1 MGWHVHMRLHNIDVG
16 DIPVARRKRSAPA
29 KQRESVADEGTGGGG
44 AVLCCEGT
52 FVVRWRY
59 RGGWRRLR
67 GCLFRS
73 LLSLFRYAALQGR
86 GIKREI

>member
-1 MGWHVHMRLHNIDVG
+1 MGAPGVV
-16 DIPVARRKRSAPA
+16 VAFYRTEA
-29 KQRESVADEGTGGGG
+29 
-44 AVLCCEGT
+44 CW
-52 FVVRWRY
+52 VRWRY